1 MSGVLTT
8 LLPGFAGTVLPMW
21 LRDRLRAGLGG
32 VCLYAQNISSPGQ
45 LRSLTEAIMAE
56 NPHAI
61 IAMDEEGGDVTRL
74 FAATGAPFPGN
85 AVLGRLDDLDTTRDT
100 AAAIGWSLRRAGCTV
115 NFAPCVDI
123 NSRADNPVIGVR
135 SFGSEGE
142 LVARHTRAW
151 VVGLQSAG
159 VAASAKHFPGHGDTV
174 EDSHV
179 SLPVVKRSLDE
190 LRQRELQPFAA
201 AIDAGCRVVMTS
213 HILLSQLDPDR
224 PATMS
229 RIILQDLL
237 RGELRFSGVIVSDA
251 LDMAGASGSLGMEAA
266 AVAALRAGCDLLCL
280 GTENT
285 DDQLAAIERAVTR
298 ALADGTLV
306 DGRVSESISRVRGLA
321 EDLEGARRA
330 AGAPL
335 PFAADWPRD
344 GAELIQTFDVQPG
357 ALVWRTTAS
366 DRYTV
371 VRLEPDPNIAVG
383 PTPWGPFA
391 ALRPEPL
398 EGLRPEL
405 VEGLRP
411 EVVEGRRPE
420 LVEGVRAHP
429 AFTAQSV
436 WLVSPEQSALPHP
449 QTERSVLVVGRDI
462 HQHPFARD
470 AVDRLRSEHADV
482 LVVDMGWP
490 SADRRYADLATFGA
504 SRLMGR
510 VLLKWLHAP

>member
-8 LLPGFAGTVLPMW
+8 LLPGFVGTALPMW
-21 LRDRLRAGLGG
+21 LRVRLRAGLGG

-45 LRSLTEAIMAE
+45 LRSLTDAITAE

-61 IAMDEEGGDVTRL
+61 IAIDEEGGDVTRL
-74 FAATGAPFPGN
+74 FASTGAPFPGN

-142 LVARHTRAW
+142 PVARHTRAW
-151 VVGLQSAG
+151 VAGLQSTG
-159 VAASAKHFPGHGDTV
+159 IAASAKHFPGHGDTV

-213 HILLSQLDPDR
+213 HVLLSQLDPER

-229 RIILQDLL
+229 RIVLQDLL

-280 GTENT
+280 GTENS
-285 DDQLAAIERAVTR
+285 DDQLAAIERAVTS
-298 ALADGTLV
+298 AVADGTLA

-344 GAELIQTFDVQPG
+344 EAELIRTFDVQPG
-357 ALVWRTTAS
+357 ASEWRARAS
-366 DRYTV
+366 ERYTV

-391 ALRPEPL
+391 ALGPELVEGRRPEPV
-398 EGLRPEL
+398 EGRFDALGPEL
-405 VEGLRP
+405 VEGLS
-411 EVVEGRRPE
+411 
-420 LVEGVRAHP
+420 AHP
-429 AFTAQSV
+429 SFAAQSV
-436 WLVSPEQSALPHP
+436 WLVSPEQSALPSW
-449 QTERSVLVVGRDI
+449 QAERPVLVVGRDI
-462 HQHPFARD
+462 HRHLFARE

-490 SADRRYADLATFGA
+490 SADRKYADLATFGA